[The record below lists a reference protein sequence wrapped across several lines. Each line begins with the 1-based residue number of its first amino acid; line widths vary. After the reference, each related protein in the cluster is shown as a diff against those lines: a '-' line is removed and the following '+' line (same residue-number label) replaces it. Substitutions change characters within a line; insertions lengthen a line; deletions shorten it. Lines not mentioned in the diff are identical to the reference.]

1 MIPGPHTIAAKE
13 MRVVVASQ
21 REMTIASAKRE
32 SRLLERAEH
41 QNVIRLFGSV
51 FDDPQHVYL
60 LMELAD
66 GGSLRAVLDADGVPS
81 PFEQQSLASGIALG
95 LAYLHGLDPPILH
108 HDLKSDNVLLELKA
122 DGSRQPK
129 IADFGLAT
137 GANMS
142 KMNTQTAAAGNAGT
156 QAYKGPECFNDE
168 FTRASDVYAFA
179 IIVWELLTADRPW
192 ANVTDAAIM
201 FKVCNNGERP
211 AIPDK
216 ANRGLAIIAE
226 KCWAQSA
233 ADRPSFEELIAGK
246 LAHYLVGPEFWC
258 ITRKDLDEFEEQVV
272 EAHQKGELPQNPDHH
287 DPNHDDPQ
295 IGPNMHNVVQHVV
308 KTQTT
313 RAGVSW
319 ALMKNRG
326 GLKVDAS
333 VRRTVERRP
342 SLYQPLPPTLALI
355 AGGHLC
361 HALLERGR
369 LRVLSQDARLVARR
383 YAHDVVLLPRQPADV
398 GAARPRRSAWRARQR
413 PSQGLAVRARAA
425 ASQGDVHRCTHECP
439 TTPRVHSQ
447 PQPHTDRRPLPS
459 HHQR

>member
-1 MIPGPHTIAAKE
+1 

-21 REMTIASAKRE
+21 RATTIASAKRE

-41 QNVIRLFGSV
+41 QNVIRLLGSV
-51 FDDPQHVYL
+51 FDDPHYVYL
-60 LMELAD
+60 LMELAE

-81 PFEQQSLASGIALG
+81 AFEQQSLASGIALG

-108 HDLKSDNVLLELKA
+108 HDLKSDNVLLALNN

-156 QAYKGPECFNDE
+156 QAYKAPECFNNE
-168 FTRASDVYAFA
+168 FTTKSDVYAFA
-179 IIVWELLTADRPW
+179 IIVWELLTADMPW
-192 ANVTDAAIM
+192 KNLSESAILR
-201 FKVCNNGERP
+201 KVDNGERP

-216 ANRGLAIIAE
+216 ANRGLTIIAG
-226 KCWAQSA
+226 KCWAQSP
-233 ADRPSFEELIAGK
+233 ADRPSFEELLAGQ

-258 ITRKDLDEFEEQVV
+258 ITREDLDEFEELVV
-272 EAHQKGELPQNPDHH
+272 EAHQKGELPQNPFFH

-326 GLKVDAS
+326 GLKVD
-333 VRRTVERRP
+333 
-342 SLYQPLPPTLALI
+342 
-355 AGGHLC
+355 
-361 HALLERGR
+361 
-369 LRVLSQDARLVARR
+369 
-383 YAHDVVLLPRQPADV
+383 
-398 GAARPRRSAWRARQR
+398 
-413 PSQGLAVRARAA
+413 
-425 ASQGDVHRCTHECP
+425 
-439 TTPRVHSQ
+439 
-447 PQPHTDRRPLPS
+447 
-459 HHQR
+459 